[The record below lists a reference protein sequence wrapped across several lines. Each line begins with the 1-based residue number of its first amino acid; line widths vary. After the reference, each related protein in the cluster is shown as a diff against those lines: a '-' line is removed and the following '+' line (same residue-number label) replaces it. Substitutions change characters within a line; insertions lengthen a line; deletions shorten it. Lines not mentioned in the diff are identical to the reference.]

1 MVLTKVNKVGRQDAA
16 KAGCCGADPH
26 THVSDHSG
34 VQLSCV
40 HVDHGIGR
48 GDSKLAHHHQGS
60 RQIKQFWRER
70 KDSKGKR
77 DQCKGCP
84 GGVLFPFSLK

>member
-1 MVLTKVNKVGRQDAA
+1 MLVLQLTLRLLRASVPSLQCTVELTKVDKVGRQDAA

-34 VQLSCV
+34 VQLGRV
-40 HVDHGIGR
+40 HIDHGIGR

-60 RQIKQFWRER
+60 GQVK
-70 KDSKGKR
+70 
-77 DQCKGCP
+77 
-84 GGVLFPFSLK
+84 